1 LAASTTSE
9 TDVAAVV
16 DAVDVDVADE
26 VADALAVGV
35 SWTEAAFALAY
46 SAPKRAAVAAAKA
59 TAAFVLRRGDLR

>member
-16 DAVDVDVADE
+16 EAVEVADE
-26 VADALAVGV
+26 VGDADAAAVALP
-35 SWTEAAFALAY
+35 WTEAAFALAY
-46 SAPKRAAVAAAKA
+46 RAPKRAAVAAAKA